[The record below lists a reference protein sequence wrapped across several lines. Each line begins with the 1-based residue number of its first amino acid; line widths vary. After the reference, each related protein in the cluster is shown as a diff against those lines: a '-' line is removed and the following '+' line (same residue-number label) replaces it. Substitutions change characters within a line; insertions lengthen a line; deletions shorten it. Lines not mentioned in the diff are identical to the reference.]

1 MQKVL
6 IVEDEPRISS
16 VLRDY
21 LQKAGFSTQEVEDGG
36 QVMETFQSWSPDLLL
51 LDIML
56 PNVDGLTL
64 CKEVR
69 KISDVPII
77 LISARVEELDRLLG
91 LELGADDY
99 ICKPFSPREV
109 VARAKAN
116 LRRWS
121 QEEQESTP
129 LIHHPDR
136 QSFSSHGTHLQL
148 TPTEYRLLDQLYT
161 SPSRVF
167 SRAQLLDTAYDP
179 DQEVSDRVID
189 SHIKNLRRKLAQV
202 LPGRELIHSVYG
214 VGYRFEW

>member
-21 LQKAGFSTQEVEDGG
+21 LQKAGYATQEVEDGA
-36 QVMETFQSWSPDLLL
+36 QVMETFQNWSPDLLL
-51 LDIML
+51 LDVML

-77 LISARVEELDRLLG
+77 MVSARVEELDRLLG
-91 LELGADDY
+91 LDLGADDY

-109 VARAKAN
+109 VARSKAI

-121 QEEQESTP
+121 KSHQEEAP
-129 LIHHPDR
+129 LLHHPDR
-136 QSFSSHGTHLQL
+136 QSFSSHGNHLQL
-148 TPTEYRLLDQLYT
+148 TPTEYKLLDRFYT

-167 SRAQLLDTAYDP
+167 SRAQLLDTAYEP
-179 DQEVSDRVID
+179 DQDVSDRVID
-189 SHIKNLRRKLAQV
+189 SHVKNLRRKLAEA